1 MLTCFAGCSW
11 QDIAAAL
18 RSRNLTEE
26 AAPPRREPPP
36 PKTTTADAAAL
47 WREALP
53 VDGTLAARYVAARG
67 LPPPPPSLRFLPD
80 APFSSRRL
88 MPALV
93 EDVALVVRPVT
104 PRKNA
109 A

>member
-1 MLTCFAGCSW
+1 VLTCFAGCSW

-53 VDGTLAARYVAARG
+53 VEGTLAARYVAARG

-80 APFSSRRL
+80 GGP
-88 MPALV
+88 
-93 EDVALVVRPVT
+93 T
-104 PRKNA
+104 
-109 A
+109 